1 MQIGLLIM
9 QTGSGYLVADFF
21 ISIFEYILQF
31 LFSKNMIKKEFMLK
45 NIAQSLRITQV
56 LSFTVLGKLHLVYN
70 KNGVVL

>member
-9 QTGSGYLVADFF
+9 QTGSGYLAAGFF

-45 NIAQSLRITQV
+45 NIAQSLRITQA

-70 KNGVVL
+70 RNGVVL